1 MKIYGNIHEKLWK
14 KVRKFPILK
23 RKQEE
28 NQGKTKRS
36 KLVGDF

>member
-1 MKIYGNIHEKLWK
+1 MEIFMKSYGK